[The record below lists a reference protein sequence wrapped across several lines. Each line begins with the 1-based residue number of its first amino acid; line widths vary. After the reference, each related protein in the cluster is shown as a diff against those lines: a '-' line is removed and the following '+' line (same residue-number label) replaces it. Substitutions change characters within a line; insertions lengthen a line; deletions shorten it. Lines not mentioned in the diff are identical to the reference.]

1 MGGDNEYDE
10 LLASLCA
17 TMNRRILRSKG
28 LNIPTYPG
36 EAIYVPD
43 MLVAI
48 VALDK
53 YADMHDAHPPTLVL
67 IMHLRTTVGMVIIE
81 KITTTPYPLGLR
93 SVGVLLSYGFEV
105 AKSILYL
112 SSRHIIGSRL
122 AC

>member
-1 MGGDNEYDE
+1 MICNYKEVGGDNEYDE

-17 TMNRRILRSKG
+17 TMNRRILRSEG

-53 YADMHDAHPPTLVL
+53 YADMHDAHSPT
-67 IMHLRTTVGMVIIE
+67 IPIKFFRTTVGMVIIE
-81 KITTTPYPLGLR
+81 KITTTPYPLG
-93 SVGVLLSYGFEV
+93 
-105 AKSILYL
+105 
-112 SSRHIIGSRL
+112 
-122 AC
+122 